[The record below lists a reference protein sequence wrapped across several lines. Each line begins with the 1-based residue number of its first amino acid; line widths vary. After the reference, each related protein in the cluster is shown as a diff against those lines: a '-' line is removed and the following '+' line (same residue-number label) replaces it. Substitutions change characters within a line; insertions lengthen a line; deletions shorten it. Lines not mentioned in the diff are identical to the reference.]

1 MNNILELE
9 SYGKQGWDS
18 YWNKNNF
25 KTTCL
30 MPCSLG
36 DKISKDKIPIHLIE
50 RRISYSEINKIISFY
65 FPKTKFFLPARLAIN
80 IKRIINSLILK
91 KVINKIEKDKGI
103 KFDIILLHYCYGTD
117 TPYFFK

>member
-1 MNNILELE
+1 MKNILELG
-9 SYGKQGWDS
+9 SYGKQEWDS

-50 RRISYSEINKIISFY
+50 QRFSYSEINKIISFY
-65 FPKTKFFLPARLAIN
+65 FPKTKCFLPAKLAIY
-80 IKRIINSLILK
+80 ISY
-91 KVINKIEKDKGI
+91 NK
-103 KFDIILLHYCYGTD
+103 
-117 TPYFFK
+117 